1 MKRESAQGLT
11 SQHPRMQHKTE
22 RSIFAAHSASAIR
35 RRSCARI
42 FCPRSSHVG
51 DLALRDAVKGGL

>member
-22 RSIFAAHSASAIR
+22 HSSFAVHSASAIR
-35 RRSCARI
+35 RRSSAWI
-42 FCPRSSHVG
+42 FCPRSSYVG
-51 DLALRDAVKGGL
+51 DLALRDAAKGGL

>member
-1 MKRESAQGLT
+1 MKRESVQGLT

-35 RRSCARI
+35 RRSSAWI
-42 FCPRSSHVG
+42 FFPRSSHVG